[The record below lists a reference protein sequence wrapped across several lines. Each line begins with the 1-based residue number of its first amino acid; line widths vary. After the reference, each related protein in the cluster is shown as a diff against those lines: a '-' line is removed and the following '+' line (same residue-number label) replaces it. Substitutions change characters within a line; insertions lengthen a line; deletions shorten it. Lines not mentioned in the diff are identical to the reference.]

1 MDSQQPGPTA
11 RPDNGRHCPTCLG
24 PLPTN
29 NPRRIYCSPVCKSQA
44 WKREHPQTG
53 TAPPARP
60 RTTTTLPVPT
70 VRDCPHCGHPV
81 AIVALLT
88 TPHVARPDTPRDIR

>member
-1 MDSQQPGPTA
+1 MDQPQPATA
-11 RPDNGRHCPTCLG
+11 HPDSRRHCPTCLG

-44 WKREHPQTG
+44 WKRGDTHAANQ
-53 TAPPARP
+53 PATRP
-60 RTTTTLPVPT
+60 RTTKPSPTTT
-70 VRDCPHCGHPV
+70 IRDCPHCGHPI

-88 TPHVARPDTPRDIR
+88 TPHVARPDTPHDIR